1 MATMSSTVPAV
12 IDELVRRFGLAIPDA
27 HVCDALPI
35 SDRDSNDWILIG
47 FAGQTDEQAV
57 SSSLTVEQMTADPS
71 REQYEISC
79 IVSAWKGVEDDVKSV
94 RDRAYELV
102 NAMTAE
108 LARDPKLGGL
118 VLRAILSA
126 QTLDQYYSEGG
137 VSADVRVTISVD
149 AFTRRI

>member
-1 MATMSSTVPAV
+1 MATMVSTVPAV
-12 IDELVRRFGLAIPDA
+12 IDELVLRFGLAIPDA

-47 FAGQTDEQAV
+47 FTSQTTEQAV

-71 REQYEISC
+71 REQYEIAC
-79 IVSAWKGVEDDVKSV
+79 LVSAWKGAEDDVKAV

-102 NAMTAE
+102 NAMLTE

-118 VLRAILSA
+118 ALRVTLTA
-126 QTLDQYYSEGG
+126 QNLDQYYSEGG
-137 VSADVRVTISVD
+137 VSADVRVAISVD
-149 AFTRRI
+149 AFTRRP

>member
-1 MATMSSTVPAV
+1 MGASVSTVPTV
-12 IDELVRRFGLAIPDA
+12 IDALVARFGQAIPDA

-47 FAGQTDEQAV
+47 FTSQTDEQAV

-71 REQYEISC
+71 REQYDISC
-79 IVSAWKGVEDDVKSV
+79 LVSAWKGAEDDVKAV

-102 NAMTAE
+102 NAMLTE

-118 VLRAILSA
+118 VLRASLTT
-126 QTLDQYYSEGG
+126 QNLDQYYSEGG

-149 AFTRRI
+149 AFTRRS